1 MFPKTIDN
9 VSGYLYSYLYKKF
22 TTKERCLMAHEL
34 EIDSVTG
41 QASFASLREPAWHGL
56 GTVFEEEVNT
66 KKMLELANLDN
77 WNVRLEEIQIPEG
90 FVADKTNYFVARTN
104 PFDKKQTDVLGVVG
118 ERYKTLQNEELFDF
132 GDALLDGGGRWE
144 TAGSIKGGRQVFG
157 SLALERETVLDP
169 NGVSDKINTY
179 LLVNTSH
186 DGSVAIQA
194 SITPVRVVCANT
206 LNLALG
212 GGVGR
217 NRTVKQSFKIRH
229 TQTASGKIQA
239 AREALGIANA
249 YMDEFD
255 VMAKAMIEKEI
266 TNDKFQEILRV
277 AYPMPEKDAK
287 GSLSKWQTKLELIED
302 IYQGQ
307 FNHMIA
313 GTAWG
318 ALNAMTERL
327 DWHRSS
333 RGGNNESILV
343 SASGF
348 DPAIN
353 AEKNRLL
360 KIVQTVTA

>member
-1 MFPKTIDN
+1 
-9 VSGYLYSYLYKKF
+9 
-22 TTKERCLMAHEL
+22 MAHEL
-34 EIDSVTG
+34 ESDK
-41 QASFASLREPAWHGL
+41 SFASFRQPAWHGL

-66 KKMLELANLDN
+66 SEMLKLAHLND
-77 WNVRLEEIQIPEG
+77 WNVRLEEVPLPAG
-90 FVADKTNYFVARTN
+90 FVSDKTNYFVARNN
-104 PFDKKQTDVLGVVG
+104 PFIDGQNDVLGVVG
-118 ERYKTLQNEELFDF
+118 ERYHTLQNEELFDF
-132 GDALLDGGGRWE
+132 ADGILDGGGRWE
-144 TAGSIKGGRQVFG
+144 TAGSLKGGRVVFG

-194 SITPVRVVCANT
+194 SVTPVRVVCANT
-206 LNLALG
+206 LNMAIG
-212 GGVGR
+212 GGKR
-217 NRTVKQSFKIRH
+217 NGVKQTFKIRH
-229 TQTASGKIQA
+229 TQTANGKIQA
-239 AREALGIANA
+239 AREALNIANA

-266 TNDKFQEILRV
+266 SNDTFQKIMLE
-277 AYPMPEKDAK
+277 AYPMPESDAK
-287 GSLSKWQTKLELIED
+287 GSLKKWQTKNELIEN
-302 IYQGQ
+302 IYTGE

-318 ALNAMTERL
+318 AFNALTERL
-327 DWHRSS
+327 DWHRAG
-333 RGGNNESILV
+333 RGGNNESILA

-360 KIVQTVTA
+360 KIVQAVTA